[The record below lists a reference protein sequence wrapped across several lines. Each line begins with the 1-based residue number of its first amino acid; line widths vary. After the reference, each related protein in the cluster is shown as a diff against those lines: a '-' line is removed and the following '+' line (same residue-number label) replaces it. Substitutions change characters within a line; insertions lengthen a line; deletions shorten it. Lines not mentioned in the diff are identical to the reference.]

1 MASRLT
7 DQVHA
12 GKLERLT
19 LDMVKI
25 RSYTGDSREVA
36 EFYGQYLRDIGLEVE
51 MHRDFSN
58 SPCVVAR
65 LRGAGGGPT
74 LTFNGHIDTVPVDHP
89 APYLANGNVY
99 GRGAADMKGGL
110 ASIAEAARV
119 IRDSGTRLKGDL
131 LLIAHG
137 LHENPGGHGE
147 DLINLV
153 QKGITGDAAVIAEV
167 ASDALPVFGLGQAMF
182 DITVSRPGE
191 ATHELKTAGGTP
203 HPILAAVQMVNLMQ
217 AKQAELQAKPPL
229 PYVGHESIF
238 FGMFHGGD
246 FFNRWTTSCNLVG
259 TRRYG
264 PGSTLDDIRA
274 ELAKIAKQVEADTG
288 AQVAPNLV
296 PVRDGFRLEE
306 SEPLVVKVRQAYQK
320 VTGKELPL
328 TGIRIVGDAAIFIRK
343 GKIPCVYHG
352 PGGFGAHADIEG
364 ISVSE
369 LVRAAKVYVETAREF
384 LGVEGK

>member
-1 MASRLT
+1 MASGLT
-7 DQVHA
+7 DRVDA
-12 GKLERLT
+12 ARLERLT
-19 LDMVKI
+19 FDLVKI

-36 EFYGQYLRDIGLEVE
+36 ETYGQYLREIGLDVE
-51 MHRDFSN
+51 MHRDFPN

-65 LRGAGGGPT
+65 LRGSGGGPT
-74 LTFNGHIDTVPVDHP
+74 LALNGHIDTVPVDHP
-89 APYLANGNVY
+89 SPYLANGNVY
-99 GRGAADMKGGL
+99 GRGTADMKGGL
-110 ASIAEAARV
+110 ASMAEAARV
-119 IRDSGTRLKGDL
+119 IRESGTRLKGDL

-153 QKGITGDAAVIAEV
+153 QKGITGDAAIIAEV

-182 DITVSRPGE
+182 DITVSRSGE
-191 ATHELKTAGGTP
+191 ATHELKTASGTP

-217 AKQAELQAKPPL
+217 AKHAELQAKPPL
-229 PYVGHESIF
+229 PYVGHESYF

-264 PGSTLDDIRA
+264 PGSTVDDIRA
-274 ELAKIAKQVEADTG
+274 ELGAMAMRVEADTG

-306 SEPLVVKVRQAYQK
+306 TEPLVVKLRQAYQT

-328 TGIRIVGDAAIFIRK
+328 TGIRIVGDAAIFMRQ
-343 GKIPCVYHG
+343 GKVPCVYHG
-352 PGGFGAHADIEG
+352 PGGFGAHADLEG
-364 ISVSE
+364 ISVAE
-369 LVRAAKVYVETAREF
+369 LVRAAKVYVRTVLDF
-384 LGVEGK
+384 VGVAVK